1 MILSDIRKYIEQQ
14 RQVTL
19 ADMANHFESAPEALR
34 GMLNVWIRK
43 GKITRH
49 LCTSACGGSCKGCD
63 SAATEIYAWES
74 IPASPQQTHKIVRMV
89 NMKSLR
95 PL

>member
-1 MILSDIRKYIEQQ
+1 MILSDIRKYIEQ
-14 RQVTL
+14 RGQVTL
-19 ADMANHFESAPEALR
+19 ADMANHFESDPEALR

-49 LCTSACGGSCKGCD
+49 LCTSACGSSCKGCD
-63 SAATEIYAWES
+63 SAATEIYIWGS
-74 IPASPQQTHKIVRMV
+74 TPDRSQQTDKTVKIVDI
-89 NMKSLR
+89 KSLR